1 MAKVIRAT
9 PTLVG
14 AEAISFLARMK
25 RNDSARPNKADRRL
39 LEAVREHQKFF
50 SSPIQ

>member
-14 AEAISFLARMK
+14 EEALVFLEDMK
-25 RNDSARPNKADRRL
+25 HRDNVSASRADKKL
-39 LEAVREHQKFF
+39 LQIIKTHSKEFK
-50 SSPIQ
+50 I

>member
-14 AEAISFLARMK
+14 EEAVLFLERMK
-25 RNDSARPNKADRRL
+25 KNDSARPTKTDKVL
-39 LEAVREHQKFF
+39 LDMIRANQKFF
-50 SSPIQ
+50 SAQV